1 MTDDLKNAVSIL
13 QQGGVI
19 LYPTDTIW
27 GLGCDA
33 TNEKAVQRI
42 FEIKKR
48 MDTKAMLVL
57 LDSAAK
63 IQTYISEMPEIAWDL
78 IELSEKPITI
88 IYPQAKNLASNLV
101 GEDKSIGIRIT
112 HELFSKSLCERFRK
126 PIVSTSANISGEK
139 SPLNFSDISD
149 EIISKVDYVV
159 KYKQEEI
166 CNNTPSSIVKIDP
179 GNVIKIIR
187 A

>member
-88 IYPQAKNLASNLV
+88 IYPQAKNLAANLV

>member
-1 MTDDLKNAVSIL
+1 MVK
-13 QQGGVI
+13 
-19 LYPTDTIW
+19 
-27 GLGCDA
+27 
-33 TNEKAVQRI
+33 
-42 FEIKKR
+42 IK
-48 MDTKAMLVL
+48 VC
-57 LDSAAK
+57 
-63 IQTYISEMPEIAWDL
+63 
-78 IELSEKPITI
+78 
-88 IYPQAKNLASNLV
+88 
-101 GEDKSIGIRIT
+101 IRIT
-112 HELFSKSLCERFRK
+112 SELFSKSLCERFRK

>member
-57 LDSAAK
+57 LDSATK

-112 HELFSKSLCERFRK
+112 SELFSKSLCERFRK
-126 PIVSTSANISGEK
+126 PIVSTSANLSGEK